1 MPKGLALGIEL
12 SEGKSSSAKDVQSKA
27 EELSKQASEGRKR
40 LFRDA
45 RKSSAQKLLKAIKGD
60 DAGALQDAL
69 DEYLELE
76 RHGF

>member
-12 SEGKSSSAKDVQSKA
+12 SEDKSSSAKDVRSKA
-27 EELSKQASEGRKR
+27 EELSKQASNARKR
-40 LFRDA
+40 LFESARDDA
-45 RKSSAQKLLKAIKGD
+45 AKKLLKAFKGD
-60 DAGALQDAL
+60 SASALREAM

>member
-12 SEGKSSSAKDVQSKA
+12 SEERGSSAKDVQSKA
-27 EELSKQASEGRKR
+27 EELSKQAREGRKR

-60 DAGALQDAL
+60 DAGALQEAL